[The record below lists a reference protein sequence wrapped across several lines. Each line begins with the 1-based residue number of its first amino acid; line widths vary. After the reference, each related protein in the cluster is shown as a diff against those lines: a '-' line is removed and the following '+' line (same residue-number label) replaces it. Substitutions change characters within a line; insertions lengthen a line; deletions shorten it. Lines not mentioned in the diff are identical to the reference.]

1 MGKKDGPRMLIKLM
15 STANTGFFYTTQKN
29 RRNTEKKL
37 ELKKYDPVVKK
48 HVPFKE
54 KKIK

>member
-1 MGKKDGPRMLIKLM
+1 MAKKDGPRMLIKLM

-48 HVPFKE
+48 HVKFKE